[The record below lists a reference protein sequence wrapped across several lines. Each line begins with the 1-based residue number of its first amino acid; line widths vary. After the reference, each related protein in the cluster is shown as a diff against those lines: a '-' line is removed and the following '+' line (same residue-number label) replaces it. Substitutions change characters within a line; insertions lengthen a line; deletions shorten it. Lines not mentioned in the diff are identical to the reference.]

1 MSPAST
7 SRAFAVAALT
17 SGALATA
24 PVAAAPSASA
34 PSASAPSA
42 PMQEEHCL
50 VNVLGQEDGGRYL
63 TDEPTCY
70 PTFAEVLAAIGG
82 GAGARSAQRSAV
94 PGAPIFAPMSSTL
107 LARHFDGANQSGSS
121 ITVNGVACDGGYVN
135 LSSTWVN
142 RISSATNSCSNVNYY
157 DGYDKTGSSEFTS
170 GLGDKSLSTLNN
182 AANSV
187 GYA

>member
-1 MSPAST
+1 MNPAPT
-7 SRAFAVAALT
+7 SRALAAAALAT
-17 SGALATA
+17 GALATA
-24 PVAAAPSASA
+24 SPAAAQPSGAREA
-34 PSASAPSA
+34 QP
-42 PMQEEHCL
+42 EEHCL
-50 VNVLGQEDGGRYL
+50 VNVLGQEADGRYV

-82 GAGARSAQRSAV
+82 GSPGRVAQRAALL
-94 PGAPIFAPMSSTL
+94 GAPIFEAMSSTV
-107 LARHFDGANQSGSS
+107 LARHFDGANQTGSS

-135 LSSTWVN
+135 LSSTWVD
-142 RISSATNSCSNVNYY
+142 RISSAINSCPNVNYY

-170 GLGDKSLSTLNN
+170 GLGNKSLSTLNN

>member
-1 MSPAST
+1 MPAAST
-7 SRAFAVAALT
+7 SRALAVAALT
-17 SGALATA
+17 TGTLATA
-24 PVAAAPSASA
+24 PMAAAQSQDPA
-34 PSASAPSA
+34 
-42 PMQEEHCL
+42 EEHCL
-50 VNVLGQEDGGRYL
+50 VNVLGQEANGRYL

-82 GAGARSAQRSAV
+82 GSGARSARSAV
-94 PGAPIFAPMSSTL
+94 LGAPIFAPMSSTL
-107 LARHFDGANQSGSS
+107 LARHFDGANQTGSS

-142 RISSATNSCSNVNYY
+142 RISSATNSCPNVNYY
-157 DGYDKTGSSEFTS
+157 DGFDKTGSSEFTS
-170 GLGDKSLSTLNN
+170 GLGNKSLSTLNN

>member
-24 PVAAAPSASA
+24 PVAAAPSAA
-34 PSASAPSA
+34 ASSA

-142 RISSATNSCSNVNYY
+142 RISSATNSCPNVNYY

>member
-1 MSPAST
+1 MPAAST
-7 SRAFAVAALT
+7 SRALAVAALT
-17 SGALATA
+17 TGTLATA
-24 PVAAAPSASA
+24 PTAAAQSDPIESA
-34 PSASAPSA
+34 PTP
-42 PMQEEHCL
+42 EEHCL
-50 VNVLGQEDGGRYL
+50 VNVLGQEDDGRYV

-82 GAGARSAQRSAV
+82 GAPARLGQRSALL
-94 PGAPIFAPMSSTL
+94 GAPIFAPMSSTL
-107 LARHFDGANQSGSS
+107 LARHFDGANQTGSS

-142 RISSATNSCSNVNYY
+142 RISSATNSCPNVNYY

-170 GLGDKSLSTLNN
+170 GLGNKSLSTLNN

>member
-17 SGALATA
+17 TGALATA
-24 PVAAAPSASA
+24 PAAAAQSA
-34 PSASAPSA
+34 PT
-42 PMQEEHCL
+42 QEEHCL
-50 VNVLGQEDGGRYL
+50 VNVLGQQDDGRYL

-82 GAGARSAQRSAV
+82 GAGARRAQRSAV

-135 LSSTWVN
+135 LSSSWVN
-142 RISSATNSCSNVNYY
+142 RISSATNSCPNVNYY